1 MKHVNAW
8 TIALFL
14 LSATIIKAQSSRET
28 PLMTVEERAHATTK
42 WMTQELQLTPD
53 QVVAVDSINLL
64 FTKAQQ
70 IILQSAEGNREKI
83 REMMMALEH
92 EKETSLAKVLT
103 ENQLS
108 LYKKK
113 RDEMMLNRR
122 MHP

>member
-1 MKHVNAW
+1 MKQLNVLAI
-8 TIALFL
+8 TLFL
-14 LSATIIKAQSSRET
+14 LSATIIKAQGSRET
-28 PLMTVEERAHATTK
+28 RPMTVEDRAHVITE
-42 WMTQELQLTPD
+42 WMTQELQLTPN